1 MPQEFYD
8 WLNQCPV
15 LWLRHTENREE
26 YTDIR
31 FYSPDV
37 IDQEEDYPDENSN
50 QFFIRCMVCL
60 GLAQ

>member
-8 WLNQCPV
+8 WLDQCPV
-15 LWLRHTENREE
+15 LWLRHTEKREE

-50 QFFIRCMVCL
+50 
-60 GLAQ
+60 